1 MKEEVKKKVSSF
13 KKAELKY
20 KVGNAIA
27 FVLLVAAYF
36 NYIEFSTAV
45 PVITLMVAYICFA
58 NNRDEGFTSG
68 NKVMILSVLVALLSV
83 SYYSQQNTKNE
94 HKARLEAATLNIVTY
109 CESKLNSSSTI
120 NNLNSDELIN
130 CDSLEETLNNLWEV
144 NYGSDS
150 SADYDDGE
158 LGLF

>member
-1 MKEEVKKKVSSF
+1 MQEEVKKKVSSF

-36 NYIEFSTAV
+36 NYIEFSTAL

-58 NNRDEGFTSG
+58 NDRDEGFTSG

-83 SYYSQQNTKNE
+83 SYFSQQNTKNE
-94 HKARLEAATLNIVTY
+94 HKARLEAATFNIVAY
-109 CESKLNSSSTI
+109 CESKLNSSTTVENI
-120 NNLNSDELIN
+120 NSNELID
-130 CDSLEETLNNLWEV
+130 CDSIEEALNNLWEI

-150 SADYDDGE
+150 ENDDGE

>member
-13 KKAELKY
+13 RKAELRY

-27 FVLLVAAYF
+27 LVLLVAAYF
-36 NYIEFSTAV
+36 NYIQFSTAV
-45 PVITLMVAYICFA
+45 PMITLMVAYICFA
-58 NNRDEGFTSG
+58 NDRDEGFTSG

-83 SYYSQQNTKNE
+83 SYFSQQNTKNE
-94 HKARLEAATLNIVTY
+94 NKERLEAAALNIVMY

-120 NNLNSDELIN
+120 DNLNSNELIN

-144 NYGSDS
+144 NYGYDS
-150 SADYDDGE
+150 DYDDGE
-158 LGLF
+158 FGLF